1 MDRKKLL
8 IVEDEVGTLNLLELY
23 FKDKN
28 YLVTGVSNGKKGI
41 EAAEQKDFNVIIL
54 DIEMPGMS
62 GFEVCKQI
70 RKSSDVP
77 IIFLSSRRDL
87 MDKLK
92 CFELGGDDYVTK
104 PFHFIELEARV
115 EANLRRHRA
124 ALQLSEASKVIC
136 GNLIIDKD
144 AYQCFKDG
152 ELLDLTP
159 TELKILIFLANHSN
173 QVLHNE
179 QIYDHVWGY
188 DSFSDLQTV
197 KVHMSN
203 LRQKIEMDPTK
214 PRYIITVRGF
224 GYRFVCQ

>member
-1 MDRKKLL
+1 MDRKRLL
-8 IVEDEVGTLNLLELY
+8 IVEDEIGTLNLLELY
-23 FKDKN
+23 FKE
-28 YLVTGVSNGKKGI
+28 KGYSVVAADGGRSGL
-41 EAAEQKDFNVIIL
+41 EAVKSDEFNIIIL
-54 DIEMPGMS
+54 DIEMPDMS
-62 GFEVCKQI
+62 GFEVCKRI
-70 RKSSDVP
+70 RKSLDVP
-77 IIFLSSRRDL
+77 IIFLSSRRGL

-104 PFHFIELEARV
+104 PFHFTELEARV
-115 EANLRRHRA
+115 EANLKRYKA

-136 GNLIIDKD
+136 GNVVIDKD
-144 AYQCFKDG
+144 AYECYKDG
-152 ELLDLTP
+152 KLLDLTP

-203 LRQKIEMDPTK
+203 LRQKVEEKPTN

-224 GYRFVCQ
+224 GYRFVCG

>member
-1 MDRKKLL
+1 MERKRLL
-8 IVEDEVGTLNLLELY
+8 IVEDDVGTLNLLELY
-23 FKDKN
+23 FKEKG
-28 YLVTGVSNGKKGI
+28 YLVTALENGEKGI
-41 EAAEQKDFNVIIL
+41 EAAEKESFDMVIL
-54 DIEMPGMS
+54 DIEMPGMN

-77 IIFLSSRRDL
+77 IIFLSSRRGL

-104 PFHFIELEARV
+104 PFHFTELEARV
-115 EANLRRHRA
+115 DANLRRYKADR
-124 ALQLSEASKVIC
+124 QLAEESKVFC

-144 AYQCFKDG
+144 AFQCFRDG

-188 DSFSDLQTV
+188 DSTGNLQTV

-203 LRQKIEMDPTK
+203 LRQKLEKDPIK
-214 PRYIITVRGF
+214 PRHIVTVRGF